1 MFDSTPCGGGASIGN
16 NVNNHGARH
25 TIKEGHTFTDVV
37 SLSVEPKE
45 LEGVVHLSVLSANKE
60 CEVRLPNNASSL
72 TFTRATSQTGY
83 TFHVDVKKDAIVSAA
98 TSVAG
103 FDCSIDFKIDSDDA
117 YFKTSVPESLK
128 LTVTGAGCGIGEYLG
143 DHLLVLDTFPSTQ
156 NPLINV
162 SKCVCSVGY
171 YRSEVGW
178 CETCTGVD
186 FGGVCSSINTKL
198 ETIRSQPHFWRNE
211 TDSAVFTQWCVQY
224 LPFCFQSVVFKVKVD

>member
-83 TFHVDVKKDAIVSAA
+83 TFHVDVKKDAIVRFIF
-98 TSVAG
+98 VR
-103 FDCSIDFKIDSDDA
+103 DSL
-117 YFKTSVPESLK
+117 F
-128 LTVTGAGCGIGEYLG
+128 
-143 DHLLVLDTFPSTQ
+143 F
-156 NPLINV
+156 
-162 SKCVCSVGY
+162 
-171 YRSEVGW
+171 
-178 CETCTGVD
+178 
-186 FGGVCSSINTKL
+186 
-198 ETIRSQPHFWRNE
+198 
-211 TDSAVFTQWCVQY
+211 
-224 LPFCFQSVVFKVKVD
+224 SVVRDDYYLCSQGLLFF